1 MEYKISITK
10 QKKSLLNDSW
20 VWKMA
25 FRDARNNPG
34 RLLLF
39 ISSVIIGI
47 AALVS
52 INSFNINLQG
62 SIDSQ
67 AKELL
72 GADFVLNG
80 NKTFEREL
88 FQAIDSIPIEVAG
101 EVSLASMVQFMT
113 STSGVRLVRVVALD
127 GDFPFY
133 GNMETLPADAGQ
145 LMKDGPYAMMDA
157 NLMSQY
163 DVSGDDSIK
172 VGKMVFKVAGE
183 VSKIPGGGG
192 ISSTFTPSV
201 YINTKYLDS
210 TGLVQYGSRVDYKI
224 FFKTN
229 SKEQTDSAV
238 EILTPIA
245 KKYGHWVETVEGR
258 KENLGEGFK
267 NLYRFFNLLAFIALI
282 LGCIGVASSVHIY
295 VKEKRESV
303 AVLRCIGASG
313 WQSFNIYFIQ
323 AVITGILGSL
333 MGVLLGIMIQ
343 YLIPSLLKEFIPLD
357 LDIQLAWSAIGEG
370 LLLGLIITILFSA
383 LPLISIRF
391 IPPLAVLR
399 SGFEPIRNFSKS
411 RLLIVVLIILFPLL
425 FASYQSE
432 SWQVG
437 LFFFIGIMM
446 ALAALAGVGWLLI
459 VLVRKYFPSQLSF
472 VWRQSLANLFRPNNQ
487 TLVLIVVIGLGT
499 FLISTL
505 NIAQSSLLN
514 QVEFVGNENQ
524 SNTILFDIQPPQKE
538 GVIKLTKENGLDPQ
552 QVVPIITCRIE
563 ELNGKTVYEIQQDTT
578 DAIPNWAITREYRVT
593 YRDSIHSS
601 EELIEGKLQHISNDT
616 IYVTISKGMHENL
629 GVKVGD
635 SVVFDVQ
642 GVPVKTYIS
651 GIRDVDW
658 PKDPPNFIF
667 VFPNGV
673 LNEAPQ
679 IFVLTTRINSK
690 NVASTYQR
698 QLVALFP
705 NVSLID
711 LTLVL
716 STINEFFDKVSFV
729 IRFMALFSVLTGLVV
744 LAGAVI
750 NSKYLRLKENV
761 LLRTI
766 GAVSRQIVKMTIL
779 EYVYLGFFAALTGL
793 TLSLLSGWLLATY
806 FFEVIFMPDYIDLV
820 YIMLAIIL
828 LTVIVGWF
836 NTRNIINRSPLEVLR
851 KEV

>member
-1 MEYKISITK
+1 MEYKIKINK
-10 QKKSLLNDSW
+10 PKKSILNDKW
-20 VWKMA
+20 VWIMA

-34 RLLLF
+34 RLFLF

-52 INSFNINLQG
+52 INSFNSNLQR
-62 SIDSQ
+62 SIDNQ

-80 NKTFEREL
+80 NKLFEPEL
-88 FQAIDSIPIEVAG
+88 INAIDTIPVEIAG
-101 EVSLASMVQFMT
+101 ETSMASMVQFMT

-133 GNMETLPADAGQ
+133 GEMETLPANASK
-145 LMKDGPYAMMDA
+145 LMREGKYAMMDA

-163 DVSGDDSIK
+163 DVSGDDSVK
-172 VGKMVFKVAGE
+172 VGKLTFKVAGE

-201 YINTKYLDS
+201 YIHSKFLDS

-224 FFKTN
+224 YFKTQ
-229 SKEQTDSAV
+229 SDESTERAV
-238 EILTPIA
+238 DILKPIA

-258 KENLGEGFK
+258 KDNLGEGFK

-303 AVLRCIGASG
+303 AVLRCIGSSG
-313 WQSFNIYFIQ
+313 WQSFNIFLIQ
-323 AVITGILGSL
+323 AVITGLIGSIIGVTLG
-333 MGVLLGIMIQ
+333 VIIQ
-343 YLIPSLLKEFIPLD
+343 YMLPLLLQEFIPLAI
-357 LDIQLAWSAIGEG
+357 DIQIAWKAIGEG
-370 LLLGLIITILFSA
+370 LLLGLIISILFSA
-383 LPLISIRF
+383 LPLISVRF

-399 SGFEPIRNFSKS
+399 SGYEPLRTYSKS
-411 RLLIVVLIILFPLL
+411 RFAIIALIILFPLT
-425 FASYQSE
+425 FAAYQSE
-432 SWQVG
+432 SWMVG
-437 LFFFIGIMM
+437 LYFFLGILV
-446 ALAALAGVGWLLI
+446 ALGALSLVGWSLI
-459 VLVRKYFPSQLSF
+459 YFVKRYFPSGLNF

-487 TLVLIVVIGLGT
+487 TLVLVVVIGLGS

-505 NIAQSSLLN
+505 QIAQSSLLN

-524 SNTILFDIQPPQKE
+524 SNTILFDIQSPQKE
-538 GVIKLTKENGLDPQ
+538 GVIKLTRDNGLVPQ
-552 QVVPIITCRIE
+552 QVVPIITCRISSI
-563 ELNGKTVYEIQQDTT
+563 NGQTVAEIQKDTT
-578 DAIPNWAITREYRVT
+578 DSVPNWAITREYRVT
-593 YRDSIHSS
+593 YRDTLHAS
-601 EELIEGKLQHISNDT
+601 EELVQGKIQHISNDT

-629 GVKVGD
+629 NVGIGD
-635 SVVFDVQ
+635 SIVFDVQ
-642 GVPVKTYIS
+642 GIPVKTYIS
-651 GIRDVDW
+651 GIRDVEW
-658 PKDPPNFIF
+658 PVDPPNFIF
-667 VFPNGV
+667 VFPNSV
-673 LNEAPQ
+673 LEEAPQ
-679 IFVLTTRINSK
+679 IFVLTTRINSQ

-711 LTLVL
+711 LSLVL

-744 LAGAVI
+744 LTGAVI
-750 NSKYLRLKENV
+750 NSKYIRLRENV

-766 GAVSRQIVKMTIL
+766 GAVSSQIVKMTIL
-779 EYVYLGFFAALTGL
+779 EYAYLGFFAAITGL
-793 TLSLLSGWLLATY
+793 GLSLFSGWLLATY
-806 FFEVIFMPDYIDLV
+806 FFEVIYLPDYLSLL
-820 YIMLAIIL
+820 YIL
-828 LTVIVGWF
+828 LIIMALTTIVGWL
-836 NTRNIINRSPLEVLR
+836 NTRNVIGRSPLEILR